1 MLWNPKTVEVT
12 NMSLT
17 NERKPARQNIKFT
30 CTLARIVLLLMFV
43 LLLAPIAITLYMAL
57 YPTPGVTVEL
67 TKGIGGVAEGIL
79 FAGMTAVAM
88 FIGQNL
94 LGRVSRTGDPFRA
107 ENARDLKL
115 ISFLVLGAGIASAP
129 FGILVAHL
137 LDGAYIGTMV
147 NIPATACGCLILATS
162 KVFEYGC
169 ILQQQDDGTI

>member
-1 MLWNPKTVEVT
+1 
-12 NMSLT
+12 MSLT

-43 LLLAPIAITLYMAL
+43 LLVAPIAIVLYMVL
-57 YPTPGVTVEL
+57 YPSPGVTIEL
-67 TKGIGGVAEGIL
+67 TEGIGGVAEGVL
-79 FAGMTAVAM
+79 FDGIAAVAM
-88 FIGQNL
+88 LIGQNL
-94 LGRVSRTGDPFRA
+94 LGRVGRTGDPFRT
-107 ENARDLKL
+107 ENTRDLKL

-129 FGILVAHL
+129 FGVLVAHL
-137 LDGAYIGTMV
+137 LGGVYIGTMV

>member
-1 MLWNPKTVEVT
+1 MLWNPKAVEVT

-30 CTLARIVLLLMFV
+30 YTLARIVLLLMFV

-107 ENARDLKL
+107 ENTRDLKL
-115 ISFLVLGAGIASAP
+115 ISVLVLGAGIASAP
-129 FGILVAHL
+129 FGLLVAHL

>member
-1 MLWNPKTVEVT
+1 MLWNPRAVEVA
-12 NMSLT
+12 NMSLI

-43 LLLAPIAITLYMAL
+43 LLVVPIAIVLYMVL
-57 YPTPGVTVEL
+57 YPSPGVTIEL
-67 TKGIGGVAEGIL
+67 TEGIGGVAEGVL
-79 FAGMTAVAM
+79 FAGMAAVAM
-88 FIGQNL
+88 LIGQNL
-94 LGRVSRTGDPFRA
+94 LGRVGRTGDPFRT

-129 FGILVAHL
+129 FGVLVAHL
-137 LDGAYIGTMV
+137 LGGVYIGTMV

-169 ILQQQDDGTI
+169 ILQQQGGGGI